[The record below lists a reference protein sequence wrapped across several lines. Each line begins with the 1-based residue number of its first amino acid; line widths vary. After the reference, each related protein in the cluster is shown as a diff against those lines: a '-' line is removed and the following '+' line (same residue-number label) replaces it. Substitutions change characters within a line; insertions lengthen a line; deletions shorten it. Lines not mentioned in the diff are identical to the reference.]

1 MPDMPPIENE
11 FGIAYVLRGLVNDV
25 RSMQAESGKTARKLD
40 QMLDKVDALH
50 TSMEV
55 THNDLTTRIDGI
67 EKAKMD
73 RIPNWIIGVISAAP
87 PVITGII
94 ALFHKFG

>member
-11 FGIAYVLRGLVNDV
+11 FGISYVLRGLVNDV

-50 TSMEV
+50 DSMASTYTDITV
-55 THNDLTTRIDGI
+55 RIDSI